1 MRMADNI
8 EKLFDYLP
16 ADETDTLK
24 LAQSHMAEYR
34 QFIRDKDDN
43 RDRLHH

>member
-24 LAQSHMAEYR
+24 LA
-34 QFIRDKDDN
+34 
-43 RDRLHH
+43 